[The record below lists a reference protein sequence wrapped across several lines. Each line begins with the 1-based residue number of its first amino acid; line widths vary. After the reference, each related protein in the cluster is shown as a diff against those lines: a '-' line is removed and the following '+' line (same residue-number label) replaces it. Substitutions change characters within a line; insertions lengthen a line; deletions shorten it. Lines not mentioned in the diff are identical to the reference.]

1 MVLADGNAA
10 TVTQL
15 YAGGSRLQSL
25 STSLWFFVISL
36 TTKQSPVTMS
46 INVVQSVTRF

>member
-25 STSLWFFVISL
+25 STSTTGGAEWRSELVLCISA
-36 TTKQSPVTMS
+36 TMA
-46 INVVQSVTRF
+46 